1 MSNFISN
8 GGGATHVAKV
18 TGQLSSLSSNLSD
31 ILIVS
36 GGGGGGFITPG
47 SSDLQPYIDKLKV
60 SAYGTTNQIT
70 LLQYSISNASY
81 TAGTTISNI
90 YSFITGSN
98 FNSDSGLNSL
108 YLAEIGIVDI
118 TISENAVTASY
129 DFTNAPSN
137 CLSITY
143 RDSFGSWRTKSG
155 NYATFITV
163 YNNWL
168 PCLDGDMSNLSN
180 DLPTFTTSF
189 NTMKACLQ
197 YLTQHFRH
205 INVTVNGI
213 PWEAYLNHV
222 YSGADAGGIS
232 GSGTKSANQSTG
244 YAFGQGE
251 SGTDVSGGGSGL
263 YGGYKGVTDPGV
275 PSAVATYLNKLA
287 SFTAHTNDGR
297 DLSMLYYMDA
307 GPYRNYDLTR
317 PYSATYIWS
326 YDNGSFNFVN
336 GRVYEFMLFD
346 NGRLNLTVD
355 SSTGATTLSF
365 SGFATPTQM
374 PLVYQSNGYN
384 YAYGL
389 GWIGGRLSVST
400 LGTSAFDGTRYTTSF
415 NSVAA
420 CLSYCAD
427 HFRNV
432 EVYVNGV
439 AWVTIDDTKYAH
451 LIIPLSGGAGS
462 GYIGNEFLSNKKMV
476 GFNVPTSSTASTK
489 TESVQT
495 CNISPYADT
504 PKVGNGFATIKF
516 LSSVIIPDE
525 YKPYLD
531 LINGCNG
538 DGYDFFWKNQTIN
551 FPLGGY
557 KDPKM
562 FSYYLERR
570 SYPPSSIVPFA
581 FQAGVQDSQGY
592 GSGYGAYHTSLFSL
606 WIINESGTYKLYF
619 RNYHR
624 YVLNVN
630 IDTTDPLYGRYYRGN
645 YKTSG
650 GSWGTFWWDNDRA
663 SSSPS
668 TYVEGDSTVRATNST
683 LAGLLDWCAKH
694 FRNVNIYVDRI
705 LWSKGG

>member
-1 MSNFISN
+1 MSNFTSN

-31 ILIVS
+31 ILMVS

-47 SSDLQPYIDKLKV
+47 SSDLQPYIDKLK
-60 SAYGTTNQIT
+60 STTCGASN
-70 LLQYSISNASY
+70 QYSLLYWNLNRDGSRGANLP
-81 TAGTTISNI
+81 NI
-90 YSFITGSN
+90 YSFITPTGN
-98 FNSDSGLNSL
+98 FNINATTYESIYFCTVGT
-108 YLAEIGIVDI
+108 VDI
-118 TISENAVTASY
+118 TNNGGGSIIADY
-129 DFTNAPSN
+129 DFVNAPN
-137 CLSITY
+137 DCVSISYQTMY
-143 RDSFGSWRTKSG
+143 GDIKTKKG
-155 NYATFITV
+155 NYGFTV
-163 YNNWL
+163 RQWSDNYL
-168 PCLDGDMSNLSN
+168 TLD
-180 DLPTFTTSF
+180 DLLNISTIPSFTTSF
-189 NTMKACLQ
+189 NTMEACLQ

-251 SGTDVSGGGSGL
+251 SGIDVSGGGAGL

-297 DLSMLYYMDA
+297 DLSMLYYIDA

-355 SSTGATTLSF
+355 STTGATTLSF
-365 SGFATPTQM
+365 SGFATPSQM
-374 PLVYQSNGYN
+374 PIVYQSNGYN

-476 GFNVPTSSTASTK
+476 GFNVPTSSAASTK

-495 CNISPYADT
+495 CNIAPYADT
-504 PKVGNGFATIKF
+504 PKVRNGFVTIKF
-516 LSSVIIPDE
+516 LGIP
-525 YKPYLD
+525 
-531 LINGCNG
+531 
-538 DGYDFFWKNQTIN
+538 
-551 FPLGGY
+551 
-557 KDPKM
+557 
-562 FSYYLERR
+562 
-570 SYPPSSIVPFA
+570 A
-581 FQAGVQDSQGY
+581 
-592 GSGYGAYHTSLFSL
+592 
-606 WIINESGTYKLYF
+606 GTYTLDTVIKIRNMTHYQATPGDDINALSNYF
-619 RNYHR
+619 GTD
-624 YVLNVN
+624 YVL
-630 IDTTDPLYGRYYRGN
+630 I
-645 YKTSG
+645 
-650 GSWGTFWWDNDRA
+650 
-663 SSSPS
+663 
-668 TYVEGDSTVRATNST
+668 TNST
-683 LAGLLDWCAKH
+683 SIGDLEYSSIQGGY
-694 FRNVNIYVDRI
+694 FRLPMESNTMIYVPISKLENVINARFGGITELYSGEFYVGVAKIVKNKMVIIDHSQLGCRWTGYSYRDLTLDHETIDYII
-705 LWSKGG
+705 LSGGYAFGYHCVSSFIEFTKEN